1 MSKSSLKSIITKPKP
16 ISVNTKTYRFAADVE
31 HTIMK
36 KEPFAFSLFRRLFTE
51 ERVIAVVLCYLGQY
65 YIRILHVHNNE
76 SFQDPHGFAYFATNI
91 HPKIEHIVLHPEE
104 LRSHR
109 LTYLASGIA
118 LPSTQQNVY
127 AFILGNGAKKIPGIN
142 QIFAPTTINKEYTQD
157 WSRDT
162 FGSSVWI

>member
-1 MSKSSLKSIITKPKP
+1 MPVK
-16 ISVNTKTYRFAADVE
+16 VNTKTYRFAADVE
-31 HTIMK
+31 YAMLK
-36 KEPFAFSLFRRLFTE
+36 KQPIAFSIFRKLLTD
-51 ERVIAVVLCYLGQY
+51 ERVIAVIVCYLKKY
-65 YIRILHVHNNE
+65 YIRILHVADKE

-118 LPSTQQNVY
+118 LTSTQQNVY

-157 WSRDT
+157 WSRDA